1 MRASADALRVNWF
14 SIEIRNASGKRTY
27 FNSFVTDLPVTAATL
42 AELAACGRAR
52 WKIENETFNVL
63 KSNGYHLEH
72 NFGHG
77 QKTLAS
83 VLVTLNLLA
92 FAFHTI
98 AQLCVLAWRTAVAA
112 RGARYRFFEHLRT
125 ITAYIVFADWPH
137 LLHAIADPKARP
149 PWVHRRQSGKPPQP
163 KPRSRSK
170 TAINPNLEL
179 LASRCPRCWSPRSFC
194 KSSRC

>member
-1 MRASADALRVNWF
+1 LRASADALCVNWF
-14 SIEIRNASGKRTY
+14 SVEIRNASGKRTY
-27 FNSFVTDLPVTAATL
+27 YNSFVTDLPVTAATV

-83 VLVTLNLLA
+83 VFLTLNLLA

-98 AQLCVLAWRTAVAA
+98 AQLCVRAWRTAMAA

-125 ITAYIVFADWPH
+125 ITAYIVFADWAH

-149 PWVHRRQSGKPPQP
+149 P
-163 KPRSRSK
+163 
-170 TAINPNLEL
+170 
-179 LASRCPRCWSPRSFC
+179 
-194 KSSRC
+194 